1 VSGVQLVRAL
11 AIPLVLAVMGGLS
24 VLALLP
30 LAPVRRAE
38 SPDGAFIA
46 VATSPYIYAF
56 IPVMPG
62 QGGDRPGR
70 ITIYRKDGRSCGSA
84 PVEMVWMIQELRWE
98 LSNKPSE
105 VSLVARATWDLDA
118 CRVNVY

>member
-1 VSGVQLVRAL
+1 LVRAL
-11 AIPLVLAVMGGLS
+11 AIPLVLAAMGG
-24 VLALLP
+24 VAGLAFLP

-46 VATSPYIYAF
+46 VATSPYIYAY

-70 ITIYRKDGRSCGSA
+70 ITIYRKGGRSCGSA
-84 PVEMVWMIQELRWE
+84 PVEMVWMIQDLRWE
-98 LSNKPSE
+98 LSNKPPE
-105 VSLVARATWDLDA
+105 VSLVARAVWDLDA